1 MTRLV
6 LLDNEAVQALRD
18 PSHRKHRQVV
28 SLAQV
33 VSTRKRSG
41 AAIHVEVPAAV
52 RVEAG
57 WDRTSP
63 AWAFPNRLRI
73 ADIPLD
79 AIHSGLAAAIRD
91 RTGVPVADAHLGAVV
106 RSSRAEQI
114 TVVTSDPD
122 DMRRVAGDR
131 IITVAAI

>member
-1 MTRLV
+1 
-6 LLDNEAVQALRD
+6 
-18 PSHRKHRQVV
+18 
-28 SLAQV
+28 
-33 VSTRKRSG
+33 
-41 AAIHVEVPAAV
+41 VEVPAAV

-79 AIHSGLAAAIRD
+79 AIHSSLAAAIRD

>member
-1 MTRLV
+1 MIRLV
-6 LLDNEAVQALRD
+6 LLDNEAVQAVRD
-18 PSHRKHRQVV
+18 LSHRKHRQVV

-41 AAIHVEVPAAV
+41 AAIDVEIPAAV

-63 AWAFPNRLRI
+63 TWAFPSRLRI
-73 ADIPLD
+73 ADIPLG
-79 AIHSGLAAAIRD
+79 AIHSSLADAIRD
-91 RTGVPVADAHLGAVV
+91 RTGVSVADAHLGAVV

-114 TVVTSDPD
+114 TVVTSDPG

-131 IITVAAI
+131 IITVAVI